1 MHQPQNE
8 GNETAVAKAEEEQ
21 TESVESESFA
31 DTDEQITINEVSE
44 LTTIAIDV
52 GEWTGRAYECRG
64 IRAVLWVTVFQKKS
78 AGKSCG
84 ICRGA

>member
-1 MHQPQNE
+1 MNEGASAPYE

-44 LTTIAIDV
+44 LTTLAIDV
-52 GEWTGRAYECRG
+52 GNGQEERM
-64 IRAVLWVTVFQKKS
+64 S
-78 AGKSCG
+78 AEELELY
-84 ICRGA
+84 